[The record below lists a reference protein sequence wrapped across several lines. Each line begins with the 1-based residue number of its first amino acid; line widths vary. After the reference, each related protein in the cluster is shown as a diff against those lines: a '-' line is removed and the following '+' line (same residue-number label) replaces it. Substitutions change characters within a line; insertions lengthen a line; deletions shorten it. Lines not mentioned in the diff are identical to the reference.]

1 MPQFGLIIV
10 KFASISIVLSESFIT
25 FASTSYNWKI
35 MEYKKRIADNLLQD
49 KLDAI
54 GAVLVEGPK
63 VCGK

>member
-1 MPQFGLIIV
+1 
-10 KFASISIVLSESFIT
+10 
-25 FASTSYNWKI
+25 

-63 VCGK
+63 VCGKWSPHHSWWCSPPLATSHTSAQTECM